1 MKKIGNLDIILVTLL
16 AIIGLIFI
24 LMPVLN
30 DTFIRVI
37 LGILL
42 VLFLPGYSFISF
54 LFPEKEDLDGV
65 ERIALSFC
73 LSISITPLIT
83 LLLNFT
89 PLGINLIPILISI
102 SVFTILMSI
111 ITYIRRQRLSEKEKF
126 TLEFNEHYNNLLN
139 LFKTKSPLRQILLII
154 LIISIILA
162 VSMIAYSV
170 IIPKGSETFTE
181 FYLLGPKGTAAD
193 YPTNLTTGET
203 GNVIIGVVNH
213 EHQTTSYKIV
223 IKSNDQ
229 KIDEANVTLK
239 DEEKMELPYKFA
251 SNNTGRK
258 KLEFLLYKMPD
269 NINAYRTL
277 ILWVDIQ

>member
-1 MKKIGNLDIILVTLL
+1 
-16 AIIGLIFI
+16 
-24 LMPVLN
+24 
-30 DTFIRVI
+30 
-37 LGILL
+37 
-42 VLFLPGYSFISF
+42 
-54 LFPEKEDLDGV
+54 
-65 ERIALSFC
+65 
-73 LSISITPLIT
+73 
-83 LLLNFT
+83 
-89 PLGINLIPILISI
+89 
-102 SVFTILMSI
+102 MSI

-126 TLEFNEHYNNLLN
+126 TLEFNEYYKNLLK

-162 VSMIAYSV
+162 VSMIVYSV
-170 IIPKGSETFTE
+170 IIPKESETFTE
-181 FYLLGPKGTAAD
+181 FYLLGPKGAAAD

-223 IKSNDQ
+223 IKSNNQ

-251 SNNTGRK
+251 SNNMGRK
-258 KLEFLLYKMPD
+258 KLEFLLYKLPD